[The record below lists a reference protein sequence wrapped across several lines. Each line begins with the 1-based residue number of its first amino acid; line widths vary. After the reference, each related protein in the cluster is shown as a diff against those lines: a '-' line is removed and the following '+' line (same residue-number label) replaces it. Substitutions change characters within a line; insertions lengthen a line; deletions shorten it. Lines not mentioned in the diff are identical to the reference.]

1 MYLWRDT
8 LTDEIFH
15 NNSEFDICKG
25 YRAISILIVFSLCCK
40 DCSCI
45 FTKGF
50 AMFNSLLKLLL
61 AVVTLVSSLCLHCV
75 CGVINAG
82 FVSTNGNAALLKPTN
97 GRAATAS

>member
-1 MYLWRDT
+1 
-8 LTDEIFH
+8 
-15 NNSEFDICKG
+15 
-25 YRAISILIVFSLCCK
+25 
-40 DCSCI
+40 
-45 FTKGF
+45 
-50 AMFNSLLKLLL
+50 MFNSLLKLLL